1 MTSASAWLRASIS
14 AAGSRKWIQR
24 AVQLLVSLS
33 LLAWLVSRIDS
44 RTVAAVTSFPFGIFA
59 VSLAIFMS
67 SQIFGSL
74 RLWLLLRRQG
84 INFPFLPLVRLTL
97 VGFFT
102 NNFLP
107 STVGGDLYKA
117 IALTRRGHDLST
129 IVVTLIVDRVLSLL
143 TVLLM
148 TLAATAFTDRW
159 RLPSPGTTA
168 YLAEAIAASAVVV
181 LLLAFSSRPIMRLIR
196 SRAPG
201 LSAKLSDRFAKIVAL
216 SSRFMAS
223 PGTLFLS
230 IVFSI
235 LSTLAA
241 VFAQLL
247 IANVLGISVDV
258 IELTSV
264 TGLATLFSL
273 VPISVNGVGVQEVS
287 LVALLQRLGTA
298 EDPAIAFAIF
308 SRALI
313 LGTSVFGGLLLLFS
327 GRPAKTPQN

>member
-1 MTSASAWLRASIS
+1 MKSASLWLRSSIG
-14 AAGSRKWIQR
+14 AVNFRRWTWR
-24 AVQLLVSLS
+24 AVQLAVSLS
-33 LLAWLVSRIDS
+33 LLAWLVSRVDP
-44 RTVAAVTSFPFGIFA
+44 RTVAAVTNFPFDIFA
-59 VSLAIFMS
+59 VSIAIFTS

-74 RLWLLLRRQG
+74 RLWLLLRRQE
-84 INFPFLPLVRLTL
+84 IYFRFLPLVRLTL

-117 IALTRRGHDLST
+117 VALTRHGHDLST
-129 IVVTLIVDRVLSLL
+129 IVLTLIVDRVLSLI

-148 TLAATAFTDRW
+148 TTAATAFTDLW
-159 RLPSPGTTA
+159 RLPSPGTTT
-168 YLAEAIAASAVVV
+168 YLAEAIAASALAVC
-181 LLLAFSSRPIMRLIR
+181 LLAFSTRPIMRFFR

-201 LSAKLSDRFAKIVAL
+201 LSAKLSGRFAKIVAL
-216 SSRFMAS
+216 SSRFTTS
-223 PGTLFLS
+223 PGTVFLS
-230 IVFSI
+230 ILFSV

-247 IANVLGISVDV
+247 IANALGIRIGV

-287 LVALLQRLGTA
+287 LVALLQLLGAA

-313 LGTSVFGGLLLLFS
+313 LGASILGGLLLLFS
-327 GRPAKTPQN
+327 SQPAKTSQN